1 MRLPEKRFLNTGQGK
16 IARSDAVTVGKL
28 AALATV
34 FAAALTLFS
43 GALST
48 GQLREQNCIARIDSQ
63 EAKLRDKAALL
74 QGNLAEMIA
83 VAAVPTAD
91 PDRTKYHFAVQ
102 KVMRSGYELTAYTGT
117 TKLGLQALRVA
128 DAARRGL
135 TITTAKEREQ
145 VIQENGQIFY
155 DWPLYFSE
163 ILDDYERRRKGCA
176 VSLISQFISW
186 PAQTPAVPSP

>member
-1 MRLPEKRFLNTGQGK
+1 MRLPEKRLLKTERGM
-16 IARSDAVTVGKL
+16 IARSDAVTVGTL
-28 AALATV
+28 AALATM
-34 FAAALTLFS
+34 FAAALTVFS

-74 QGNLAEMIA
+74 QGNIAEMIA
-83 VAAVPTAD
+83 VAAVPAAD
-91 PDRTKYHFAVQ
+91 PERTNYHAAVK

-135 TITTAKEREQ
+135 TVTNQEEKDQAIR
-145 VIQENGQIFY
+145 ENGDIFY

-163 ILDDYERRRKGCA
+163 ILDDYENRRQACA

-186 PAQTPAVPSP
+186 PAQTPTVPAS

>member
-1 MRLPEKRFLNTGQGK
+1 MRLPEKRSLNTGQGK
-16 IARSDAVTVGKL
+16 IAKSDAVTVGKL

-34 FAAALTLFS
+34 LAAALTLFS

-63 EAKLRDKAALL
+63 EAKLRDRAALL

-83 VAAVPTAD
+83 VAAVPAAD
-91 PDRTKYHFAVQ
+91 PDRTKYHLAV
-102 KVMRSGYELTAYTGT
+102 KNVMRSGYELTAYTGT

-128 DAARRGL
+128 EAARRGL
-135 TITTAKEREQ
+135 TVTNEEERDQ
-145 VIQENGQIFY
+145 AIRENGHIFY

-163 ILDDYERRRKGCA
+163 ILDDYESRRQACA

-186 PAQTPAVPSP
+186 PAQTPAAPTP